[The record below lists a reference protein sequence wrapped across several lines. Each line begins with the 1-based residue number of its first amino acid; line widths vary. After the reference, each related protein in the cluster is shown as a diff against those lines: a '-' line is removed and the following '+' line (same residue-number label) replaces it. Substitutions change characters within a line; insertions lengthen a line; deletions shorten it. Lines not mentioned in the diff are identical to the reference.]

1 MRRILRILPA
11 IVAAAL
17 FVNSTQPV
25 SAQTS
30 TTESQVAYP
39 LQVINATSVDRL
51 YQKAEALFTVAERPD
66 MLDFLQQWTTNTL
79 VDLKGMDRTKPFGMF
94 VYIKPGLTPGLD
106 AIMYFPV
113 TDANEF
119 LNLMAHPKGTVNPV
133 SGKTNR
139 YEIHEAWTG
148 SDMAARVVGNY
159 VFLSELGDNGGAL
172 DRTFPDPQRVVGRL
186 ASRYDVAYSL
196 LLKNIPPAT
205 KTIFLEF
212 FKNQALAGLQQRDEE
227 PDAAYRL
234 RRANGES
241 IIDFLDKLV
250 NQGEELTVGGFVDP
264 QTLESHIEIE
274 ITGTKDSKLAKF
286 FQDQAGR
293 RSYFTA
299 VVDDPATLS
308 VSVSWQLD
316 EKQKKVFT
324 ELFKFVPEQMARE
337 NSRGDETERE
347 QTNAVLGPLFR
358 SLLTTA
364 ENGHMDLFFQLSGDE
379 PTDFRIVAGARVL
392 GGQNFPKE
400 VADVLEFVKGPGRA
414 PQQVKA
420 GIEVNARQ
428 IGDYSVHKFPIPSPP
443 DPFAKTLFGDKG
455 GDLYIYATPQA
466 LWFAFGGDSAL
477 ERLERQVKMV
487 TDPEDPTMPKKTG
500 PPFQLVTSARHW
512 VNVVAATGQVGEDD
526 PRFKGVDTAFTDDN
540 DELRISGRPTDNGV
554 RVRLEFQNGYFGLLG
569 KTLAQ
574 QIENG
579 QNAEPQAKT
588 PAKTASPGA
597 PRGARRKNSR

>member
-1 MRRILRILPA
+1 MCSFVRTV
-11 IVAAAL
+11 VAAAVL
-17 FVNSTQPV
+17 IACDTHFT

-30 TTESQVAYP
+30 TTETQVEYP

-51 YQKAEALFTVAERPD
+51 YQKAEALFTAADRPE
-66 MLDFLQQWTTNTL
+66 MLDFLQQWMTNTL
-79 VDLKGMDRTKPFGMF
+79 YDVKGMDRTRPFGMF
-94 VYIKPGLTPGLD
+94 VYIKPGISPGLD
-106 AIMYFPV
+106 AVMYFPV
-113 TDANEF
+113 TDVNEF
-119 LNLMAHPKGTVNPV
+119 LDTMSRPKGTVNPV

-139 YEIHEAWTG
+139 YEIHDTAFG

-159 VFLSELGDNGGAL
+159 VFMAELSDDNGGAL
-172 DRTFPDPQRVVGRL
+172 DRNFPDPQRVVGRL
-186 ASRYDVAYSL
+186 SSRYDAAYSL

-241 IIDFLDKLV
+241 VIDFLDKVV

-264 QTLESHIEIE
+264 QTLQSHVEIE
-274 ITGTKDSKLAKF
+274 LNGTKDSKLAKF

-308 VSVSWQLD
+308 ASISLQLD

-324 ELFKFVPEQMARE
+324 ELFKFVPDKIAEE
-337 NSRGDETERE
+337 ESRGDETERDK
-347 QTNAVLGPLFR
+347 TAAVLGPLFR

-364 ENGHMDLFFQLSGDE
+364 ENGHLDLFFQLSGEE
-379 PTDFRIVAGARVL
+379 PTAFRIVAGARVS
-392 GGQNFPKE
+392 GGQNFPSE
-400 VADVLEFVKGPGRA
+400 VANVLEYVKGPARA
-414 PQQVKA
+414 PAQVKA

-428 IGDYSVHKFPIPSPP
+428 IGDYGVHKFPVPSNPN
-443 DPFAKTLFGDKG
+443 DPVPKTLFGDK

-466 LWFAFGGDSAL
+466 LWLAFGGDTAL

-500 PPFQLVTSARHW
+500 PPLQLVTHARQW
-512 VNVVAATGQVGEDD
+512 VNVVAASGKTGNE
-526 PRFKGVDTAFTDDN
+526 KTWESVDGSFTDDN
-540 DELRISGRPTDNGV
+540 DELRISGRPTDSGV

-569 KTLAQ
+569 RTVAR
-574 QIENG
+574 QIENDVKD
-579 QNAEPQAKT
+579 EPKKT
-588 PAKTASPGA
+588 PTPVPEKK
-597 PRGARRKNSR
+597 PRTSR